1 MNARSL
7 LMTGGALAALAA
19 GVLLVGR
26 LPAPVQGQP
35 PANSDDRAADRKA
48 IADASKAFEAAFEK
62 GDAKAVAGFWTEA
75 GEYESD
81 TGEIFRGRS
90 VIEAAFAAHFKAVPK
105 SQCTVRID
113 SIRFPSRDLAI
124 EEGLLTTA
132 GAGRELPASTRYR
145 VVHVREGGTWKI
157 ALAREWG
164 AGQDRL
170 EDIAWLIGDWKG
182 TGKDKDREVTLTIRP
197 DAVKTYLVGRI
208 TAKVKGEVAS
218 TGTMKIGVDPQ
229 RGQLRSWH
237 FEDDGG
243 HGQAL
248 WIRDGS
254 RWVLDAIGVAGNGSP
269 TAAVNLLGRIDNDT
283 VTWRSI
289 DRVMAGQK
297 MPDSPPIRL
306 TRVNESK

>member
-1 MNARSL
+1 MKARSL
-7 LMTGGALAALAA
+7 FMTGGLVAAVAV

-26 LPAPVQGQP
+26 LPSPVQAQP
-35 PANSDDRAADRKA
+35 SAKADDRSADRKA
-48 IADASKAFEAAFEK
+48 ITDSSQAFEAAFEK
-62 GDAKAVAGFWTEA
+62 GDAKAVAAFWTEA

-81 TGEIFRGRS
+81 TGEIFRGRAA
-90 VIEAAFAAHFKAVPK
+90 IEAAFAAHFKAAPK
-105 SQCTVRID
+105 GRCVVRID
-113 SIRFPSRDLAI
+113 SIRFPARDLAI

-132 GAGRELPASTRYR
+132 GAGRELPASSRYR

-170 EDIAWLIGDWKG
+170 EDIEWLIGTWRG
-182 TGKDKDREVTLTIRP
+182 TGKDKSREVTLSIRR
-197 DAVKTYLVGRI
+197 DEVKPYFVGKF
-208 TAKVKGEVAS
+208 TARVNGEAAS
-218 TGTMKIGVDPQ
+218 SGTMKIGIDPK

-254 RWVLDAIGVAGNGSP
+254 RWVLDAIGVAGNGAP

-306 TRVNESK
+306 TRVNDSK